1 MALLRKVISCITLF
15 TFSVLKSLSFLGRR
29 FLPLG
34 FVIFDQKEKP
44 IKDLESHWLKN
55 KQSDSA
61 FPQLKKAQRVRVS
74 EFFSLEY
81 KLGEG
86 VFCFYGNESF
96 LQCLI
101 AETNPPWIWR
111 LGLIESK

>member
-1 MALLRKVISCITLF
+1 MYNVF

-111 LGLIESK
+111 LGLIENK